1 MMGNESCHFYPL
13 QSRPPSKSRVK
24 YFFRIS
30 NIFLIFD
37 KMNPKY
43 IIAGNRVTG
52 RCYLRMGR
60 VVNHKNLVVGYEHV
74 WGGGWLERNDNEKT
88 ITLYGSSCDF
98 GSADFGHLRLIR
110 N

>member
-1 MMGNESCHFYPL
+1 MMGNESCHFNLL

-52 RCYLRMGR
+52 KGYLRMGR
-60 VVNHKNLVVGYEHV
+60 VVNHKDLVVGYEHV
-74 WGGGWLERNDNEKT
+74 WGGGWWERNDNEKT
-88 ITLYGSSCDF
+88 F
-98 GSADFGHLRLIR
+98 GDKYLKMIIEI
-110 N
+110 